1 MHILAIECTH
11 ISLSVAV
18 MSGNTVRLVSGQEWS
33 RAAETILPL
42 VQQALEESGT
52 PGAMLDAVA
61 VSSGPGSFTALRIG
75 MSAAKGIAF
84 GFGVPLVPV
93 PTLPAM
99 AVAALPFTDAEV
111 IVPVIPSRRD
121 EYYYA
126 CYSRT
131 ALEDGVPGAESMR
144 GSAGEMLA
152 AAAGAARHSAV
163 VARRTEDFSAISGNA
178 GAGFLDA
185 GFFFA
190 ASLLPEAA
198 RILGAGIALSPAEA
212 MPDYRQMFVPGT
224 VVSG

>member
-131 ALEDGVPGAESMR
+131 A
-144 GSAGEMLA
+144 
-152 AAAGAARHSAV
+152 
-163 VARRTEDFSAISGNA
+163 
-178 GAGFLDA
+178 
-185 GFFFA
+185 
-190 ASLLPEAA
+190 
-198 RILGAGIALSPAEA
+198 
-212 MPDYRQMFVPGT
+212 
-224 VVSG
+224 